1 MLNVTSLYMRHVVLL
16 KISIVPS
23 SINDR
28 ALSINITL
36 MSNYVRDF
44 YLRPGDPPSL
54 VTRTTTSPHDSFAL
68 SYPVGTTIA
77 FYPLSVATTQYSVIR
92 SSDQ

>member
-1 MLNVTSLYMRHVVLL
+1 
-16 KISIVPS
+16 
-23 SINDR
+23 
-28 ALSINITL
+28 

-44 YLRPGDPPSL
+44 YLGPGDLPSL

-77 FYPLSVATTQYSVIR
+77 FYPVSVASYTILSNKII
-92 SSDQ
+92 